1 MNSIVAVGET
11 VYDIIFLDGSPVAA
25 KPGGSMLNTAV
36 SLGRCGLKVEM
47 ITELGDDQVG
57 KLVLNFLAE
66 NGVGTSCIR
75 PANKLRTPVSLAF
88 LDEAGN
94 ARYSFYKNYPADR
107 LNIDWPELKRG
118 DVMLFGSFYSL
129 DHSIRIKL
137 IENVQKAKQNG
148 ALIFYDPNIRK
159 NHLPEIRQMM
169 HLVEENIRLADI
181 VRGSDEDFFNLFG
194 LNEPEEVYKR
204 VKKMGCSLLIITKG
218 KDGAELW
225 SENFRLDIRSRDIET
240 VSTIGAGDAF
250 NAGIIYGLIDRQII
264 VDNLVQI
271 NPEEWGMILDSGIN
285 FARDVCGSYDNYVS
299 FDLAE
304 NIRKLHG
311 DPQRPH

>member
-11 VYDIIFLDGSPVAA
+11 VYDIIFRDGSPVAA

-36 SLGRCGLKVEM
+36 SLGRCGLNVEM
-47 ITELGDDQVG
+47 ITELGDDKVG
-57 KLVLNFLAE
+57 ELVLDFLAE

-75 PANKLRTPVSLAF
+75 PASGFKTPVSLAF

-159 NHLPEIRQMM
+159 NHLEEIRQMM
-169 HLVEENIRLADI
+169 HLVEDNIRLADI
-181 VRGSDEDFFNLFG
+181 VRGSDEDFENLFATR
-194 LNEPEEVYKR
+194 NSEEVYNRIKEI
-204 VKKMGCSLLIITKG
+204 GCKHLIITKG

-225 SENFRLDIRSRDIET
+225 SENFRLDIRSQNIET

-250 NAGIIYGLIDRQII
+250 NAGIIYGLIERQIT

-271 NPEEWGMILDSGIN
+271 NPEAWGMILDSGIT
-285 FARDVCGSYDNYVS
+285 FASDVCRSYDNYIS

-304 NIRKLHG
+304 NIRKLH
-311 DPQRPH
+311 